1 MRSPLGGSRMLAT
14 VNTLSLST
22 YRWRRL
28 RGSDRFAECM
38 RVFLALGGIVLW
50 CVISHRF
57 AVAIPAMLGAIAC
70 ALAETED
77 HWRNRLGTLL
87 VTMACFATAAFA
99 IEQLLPYPLLFA
111 TSLPIATFLLVMLGA
126 VSGRYATIAG
136 ATLIL
141 SIYTM
146 IGADQPGAHALNPWR
161 EPSLLLAGAAW
172 YGVLSLGW
180 SVLSPQQAIRHAL
193 ARLFDSLADTLGG
206 KAALFAPLPG
216 VDREALQLALAL
228 QNEQV
233 VAALNDTRLVL
244 IDRIGTRRPRGATAA
259 RLQLYFVAQDI
270 HERISSS
277 HYPYDA
283 LAEAFFHSDVL
294 FRCEHLLRLEAQQC
308 RRRAETLRLRLP
320 LEDDVQAATALADVH
335 AAVDALREQ
344 PRPPAAHLL
353 RALDGLLKNMSA
365 IRQQLAGDSRI
376 ATPVDDSDSA
386 LQDPGP
392 GSLTDAWSR
401 IRLQL
406 TASSRRFRHALRL
419 AIALLVGYGVLHL
432 VHPQNGYWILLSTLF
447 ICQPSY
453 DATRR
458 RLVQRVAGTML
469 GVVLGWAVLQLLPF
483 GPAQLL
489 LVVISGVGFFAARQ
503 RSYALATAAI
513 TVFVLLC
520 FNQLGSGYEV
530 MWPRLLDTLIGAAIA
545 ALVTYFIL
553 PDWQGRQLHQVIADT
568 VKTDARY
575 LTQVLAQY
583 ASGKRDDLAYRIAR
597 RDAHNADAALGGMLA
612 SMLREPDRHRQ
623 DSEPLLRFLTAS
635 HRLLGHLSTL
645 GAHRRTIASASALQV
660 VTHAGDITTQ
670 ALERLADALAGNA
683 RATPFG
689 DTHRLFEALEADGA
703 EDDIATLV
711 VGQLALVLALH
722 DELAELGVALYREA

>member
-1 MRSPLGGSRMLAT
+1 
-14 VNTLSLST
+14 
-22 YRWRRL
+22 
-28 RGSDRFAECM
+28 
-38 RVFLALGGIVLW
+38 
-50 CVISHRF
+50 
-57 AVAIPAMLGAIAC
+57 
-70 ALAETED
+70 
-77 HWRNRLGTLL
+77 
-87 VTMACFATAAFA
+87 
-99 IEQLLPYPLLFA
+99 
-111 TSLPIATFLLVMLGA
+111 
-126 VSGRYATIAG
+126 
-136 ATLIL
+136 
-141 SIYTM
+141 
-146 IGADQPGAHALNPWR
+146 
-161 EPSLLLAGAAW
+161 
-172 YGVLSLGW
+172 
-180 SVLSPQQAIRHAL
+180 
-193 ARLFDSLADTLGG
+193 
-206 KAALFAPLPG
+206 
-216 VDREALQLALAL
+216 
-228 QNEQV
+228 
-233 VAALNDTRLVL
+233 
-244 IDRIGTRRPRGATAA
+244 
-259 RLQLYFVAQDI
+259 
-270 HERISSS
+270 
-277 HYPYDA
+277 
-283 LAEAFFHSDVL
+283 
-294 FRCEHLLRLEAQQC
+294 
-308 RRRAETLRLRLP
+308 
-320 LEDDVQAATALADVH
+320 
-335 AAVDALREQ
+335 
-344 PRPPAAHLL
+344 
-353 RALDGLLKNMSA
+353 
-365 IRQQLAGDSRI
+365 
-376 ATPVDDSDSA
+376 
-386 LQDPGP
+386 
-392 GSLTDAWSR
+392 
-401 IRLQL
+401 
-406 TASSRRFRHALRL
+406 
-419 AIALLVGYGVLHL
+419 VLHL

>member
-14 VNTLSLST
+14 VNTLSHPT

-28 RGSDRFAECM
+28 RGSDRFAECV

-50 CVISHRF
+50 CVISRRF

-87 VTMACFATAAFA
+87 VTMVCFATAAFA
-99 IEQLLPYPLLFA
+99 IELLLPYPLLFA

-146 IGADQPGAHALNPWR
+146 IGADQPGAHVLDPWR
-161 EPSLLLAGAAW
+161 EPLLLLAGAAW

-180 SVLSPQQAIRHAL
+180 SLLSPQQAIRHAL
-193 ARLFDSLADTLGG
+193 ARLFDSLADTLDG

-259 RLQLYFVAQDI
+259 RLQLYFVAQDV

-308 RRRAETLRLRLP
+308 RRRADTLRLRLP

-458 RLVQRVAGTML
+458 RLFQRVAGTLL
-469 GVVLGWAVLQLLPF
+469 GVVIGWAVLQLLPF

-553 PDWQGRQLHQVIADT
+553 PDWQGRQLHHVIADT
-568 VKTDARY
+568 IKTDARY

-645 GAHRRTIASASALQV
+645 GAHRRAITAAHALQMV
-660 VTHAGDITTQ
+660 MQAGDIATQ
-670 ALERLADALAGNA
+670 ALDRLADALASNTP
-683 RATPFG
+683 ATPFG
-689 DTHRLFEALEADGA
+689 DSHRLFEALDADGA

>member
-1 MRSPLGGSRMLAT
+1 MRSAPGGSRMLAI
-14 VNTLSLST
+14 VNTVSLPT

-28 RGSDRFAECM
+28 RGSDRFAECV

-87 VTMACFATAAFA
+87 VTMACFAIAAFA
-99 IEQLLPYPLLFA
+99 IERLLPYPLLFA
-111 TSLPIATFLLVMLGA
+111 ASLPIATFLLVMLGA

-146 IGADQPGAHALNPWR
+146 IGADQPAAHALNPWH
-161 EPSLLLAGAAW
+161 EPLLLLAGAAW

-193 ARLFDSLADTLGG
+193 ARLFDSLADTLDG

-216 VDREALQLALAL
+216 VDREALQLALAM

-244 IDRIGTRRPRGATAA
+244 IDRIGASRPRGATAA

-320 LEDDVQAATALADVH
+320 LEDDRQAATALADVH

-344 PRPPAAHLL
+344 TRPPAAHLL
-353 RALDGLLKNMSA
+353 RALDGLLRNMSA
-365 IRQQLAGDSRI
+365 IRQQLAGDSR
-376 ATPVDDSDSA
+376 AVAPVDDSDSA

-392 GSLTDAWSR
+392 RTLIEAWSR

-458 RLVQRVAGTML
+458 RLFQRVAGTLL
-469 GVVLGWAVLQLLPF
+469 GVVIGWAVLQLLPF

-513 TVFVLLC
+513 TIFVLLC

-545 ALVTYFIL
+545 AMVTYFIL
-553 PDWQGRQLHQVIADT
+553 PDWQGRQLHQVIAET
-568 VKTDARY
+568 IQTDARY
-575 LTQVLAQY
+575 LAQVLAQY

-612 SMLREPDRHRQ
+612 SMLREPYRHQQ
-623 DSEPLLRFLTAS
+623 DSEPLLHFLTAS

-645 GAHRRTIASASALQV
+645 GAHRRRIASAAALHAVTQAGDATISAL
-660 VTHAGDITTQ
+660 D
-670 ALERLADALAGNA
+670 RLAAALASNCPA
-683 RATPFG
+683 APFG
-689 DTHRLFEALEADGA
+689 ESGKLFEALDQQAADDEVA
-703 EDDIATLV
+703 SLV
-711 VGQLALVLALH
+711 VGQLALMLALH
-722 DELAELGVALYREA
+722 DELAQLGAALYRDG